1 MPDLREVSFM
11 LSITINPIMLGV
23 VMLSIVLLSV
33 VMPSVIMLRVIM
45 PGVVMMNVVAPYP
58 KEKVFK
64 TFMTTQGQML

>member
-1 MPDLREVSFM
+1 
-11 LSITINPIMLGV
+11 MLGV

-33 VMPSVIMLRVIM
+33 IMPSVRVIM
-45 PGVVMMNVVAPYP
+45 PGVVRLNVVAPYP

>member
-1 MPDLREVSFM
+1 M

-23 VMLSIVLLSV
+23 VVLSIV
-33 VMPSVIMLRVIM
+33 MLRVIM
-45 PGVVMMNVVAPYP
+45 PGVVRLNVVAPYP